1 MFISLSNFHTHLIF
15 LLYRN
20 FKDILRVFYMNVNYQ
35 QKNNIACRSLFYI
48 LTTRG
53 SQEKIVS
60 IIIVVVPL
68 SFFFDFF
75 LLISQC
81 ILLLLTSKLRIA
93 PLTHHIDLHIFFFFL
108 AQICTFQSLS
118 EESHL
123 ESLART
129 FPTMSL
135 CTDSWISQLE
145 CILQRR
151 KLHLQTSR
159 LVWLQVHVVLCKVC
173 SPQSVGPMVFDW
185 RVA

>member
-1 MFISLSNFHTHLIF
+1 MAVFISLSNFHTHLIF

-60 IIIVVVPL
+60 ITIVVVPL

-93 PLTHHIDLHIFFFFL
+93 PLTHHIDLHIFFFFWL
-108 AQICTFQSLS
+108 RSVHFSPYQRSPTLSLWPERSQQCLFAQIRGSPSLNAYCS
-118 EESHL
+118 DVN
-123 ESLART
+123 
-129 FPTMSL
+129 FI
-135 CTDSWISQLE
+135 C
-145 CILQRR
+145 
-151 KLHLQTSR
+151 KLR
-159 LVWLQVHVVLCKVC
+159 
-173 SPQSVGPMVFDW
+173 G
-185 RVA
+185 

>member
-1 MFISLSNFHTHLIF
+1 MAVFISLSNFHTHLIF

-93 PLTHHIDLHIFFFFL
+93 PLTHHIDLHIFFFFGSDL
-108 AQICTFQSLS
+108 YISVLIRGVPPWVFGPNVPNNVSL
-118 EESHL
+118 HRFVDL
-123 ESLART
+123 PAWMHT
-129 FPTMSL
+129 AAT
-135 CTDSWISQLE
+135 
-145 CILQRR
+145 
-151 KLHLQTSR
+151 
-159 LVWLQVHVVLCKVC
+159 
-173 SPQSVGPMVFDW
+173 
-185 RVA
+185 